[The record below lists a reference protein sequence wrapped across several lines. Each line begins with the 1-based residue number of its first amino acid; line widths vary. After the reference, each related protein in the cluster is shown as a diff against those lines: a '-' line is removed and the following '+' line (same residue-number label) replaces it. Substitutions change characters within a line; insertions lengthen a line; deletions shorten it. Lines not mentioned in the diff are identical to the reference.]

1 MVKYTAGSNKGQTK
15 RGDLINSPFALGK
28 PEPDYT
34 SSRVVEEFTFVAG
47 GNVKASWFPV
57 FSGEGLLKPRITGIT
72 LAAGDAGTVAADASV
87 TVGEDGQTLTLSNGS
102 GTALAAGDKV
112 KVAYV
117 YDNVVIPQNDLPI
130 VNAEIVGIPVVAEA
144 HRVAIYYS
152 QIAAYE
158 AKQDYGFDLGDALAK
173 QAVGKL
179 SYDIDTKITDKLV
192 EIAEV
197 LPSLTFNKAPRNGVS
212 KAEQYEEFAEVIG
225 DARAHIYAQTN
236 RFMANFMII
245 GPDLVSMLP
254 FLKGFKGS
262 NVQEANGPYFAGTL
276 DGFMKIFV
284 KPNMPKGEFLV
295 GVNGDDMQSAALV
308 YAPYM
313 AIVPTQ
319 ALNYADGGISQG
331 WSTLFALAVLNE
343 QLVVAGTV
351 INDPS
356 KQVVL
361 TKVAD

>member
-34 SSRVVEEFTFVAG
+34 SSRVVENIDVSATEFTPA
-47 GNVKASWFPV
+47 WTPV
-57 FSGEGLLKPRITGIT
+57 
-72 LAAGDAGTVAADASV
+72 V
-87 TVGEDGQTLTLSNGS
+87 
-102 GTALAAGDKV
+102 GDKV
-112 KVAYV
+112 ELRKAADSTWEEKALTEGKVAITAGTYNAARYV
-117 YDNVVIPQNDLPI
+117 YDNIVIPQNDLPI
-130 VNAEIVGIPVVAEA
+130 INAEIVGIPVVAEA

-236 RFMANFMII
+236 RFMANYMII

-295 GVNGDDMQSAALV
+295 GVNGDDMQSSALV

-319 ALNYADGGISQG
+319 ALGYADGGISQG
-331 WSTLFALAVLNE
+331 WSTLFALEVLNK

-351 INDPS
+351 TNDPS
-356 KQVVL
+356 KQVVI
-361 TKVAD
+361 TKAAD